1 MIVELPTAYVDTSAA
16 ALRWGLDVPLL
27 PALASRD
34 VRLGDAELGLRV
46 LGASHQVLARLDGAT
61 VSEVVA
67 CDVSAPDELPAAA
80 HRVVSGADYS
90 FTSHVTVLGEDALR
104 AQVRQLLSHLR
115 DEACAVVGRFPG
127 SPYAVTALVAA
138 TCPGGVTWRTWHAYP
153 GTGEL
158 VATRTTV
165 TR

>member
-16 ALRWGLDVPLL
+16 ALRWGLDAPVL

-34 VRLGDAELGLRV
+34 LRLGDAELALHV

-67 CDVSAPDELPAAA
+67 CDVSAPDELPALA
-80 HRVVSGADYS
+80 HRVVAGVDYS
-90 FTSHVTVLGEDALR
+90 FASQVRVLGEDALR
-104 AQVRQLLSHLR
+104 GEVDQLLAALR
-115 DEACAVVGRFPG
+115 DDPAAVVGRFPG
-127 SPYAVTALVAA
+127 SPYAVTALVASV
-138 TCPGGVTWRTWHAYP
+138 CPGGVTWRTWHAYP